1 MTTPAAADARPA
13 TPVPSPVV
21 RPIHFV
27 TDVPRWRAFYL
38 DLGLEATGVDA
49 DGWTVLAAGS
59 GRLAL
64 HHADPGDRVA
74 GRALLRWEVADLGAY
89 RDAVVDAGV
98 PVRELVT
105 ADGPALALDLPA
117 VGRVQV
123 DPAEVDDGGAP
134 VDPEALSVV
143 GLHYTDATTAA
154 AASAARVGWL
164 RRITSETGTWADL
177 VAGGVLAFHDGDRVL
192 VNSEP
197 VCEVAL
203 EVGDLRPV
211 HARALAAGHEVVLV
225 DEAYGRALRV
235 RTPSGTELW
244 VNETQRDLYGY
255 RLESAS
261 TAPSDPHPSV

>member
-1 MTTPAAADARPA
+1 MSTPAATPADGVTAAR
-13 TPVPSPVV
+13 VPTPVV

-38 DLGLEATGVDA
+38 DLGLEPTGIDA

-64 HHADPGDRVA
+64 HHAHPSDLVA
-74 GRALLRWEVADLGAY
+74 GRTVLRWEVPDLAAY
-89 RDAVVDAGV
+89 RDAVVGAGV

-105 ADGPALALDLPA
+105 ADGPALAVDLPA

-123 DPAEVDDGGAP
+123 DPAQTDDGAAP
-134 VDPEALSVV
+134 VSPDALSVV
-143 GLHYTDATTAA
+143 GLHYTDATTAC
-154 AASAARVGWL
+154 AASAARVGWR
-164 RRITSETGTWADL
+164 RRITSEAGTWADL
-177 VAGGVLAFHDGDRVL
+177 VGGGVLAFHDGERVT
-192 VNSEP
+192 VNGEP

-211 HARALAAGHEVVLV
+211 HARALAAGHEVFPV

-235 RTPSGTELW
+235 RTPSGAELW
-244 VNETQRDLYGY
+244 VNETQRDLYGF
-255 RLESAS
+255 RLEAGATS
-261 TAPSDPHPSV
+261 

>member
-1 MTTPAAADARPA
+1 MTAPGPAPSTGAAPDAASPA
-13 TPVPSPVV
+13 V
-21 RPIHFV
+21 RPIQFV

-38 DLGLEATGVDA
+38 DLGLAPTAVDA
-49 DGWTVLAAGS
+49 EGWTVLAAGS

-64 HHADPGDRVA
+64 HHASPTDLLA
-74 GRALLRWEVADLGAY
+74 GQALLRWEVSDLAAY
-89 RDAVVDAGV
+89 RDAVVGAGV

-123 DPAEVDDGGAP
+123 DPAQVDDGAAP
-134 VDPEALSVV
+134 VGPEAVAVV
-143 GLHYTDATTAA
+143 GLHYTDATTAC
-154 AASAARVGWL
+154 AASAARAGWR
-164 RRITSETGTWADL
+164 RRITSDAGTWADL
-177 VAGGVLAFHDGDRVL
+177 VGAGVLAFHDGQRIS

-211 HARALAAGHEVVLV
+211 HARALAAGHDVVLV

-244 VNETQRDLYGY
+244 VNETQRDLYGF
-255 RLESAS
+255 RLEEAV
-261 TAPSDPHPSV
+261 AHGEPR